1 MDIVIDAGILS
12 NKHILLFIKRSGILS
27 VGLDIRLVSIIRRML
42 KNIRG
47 LERSLVSRILK

>member
-1 MDIVIDAGILS
+1 MDIVIDAVTLS

-27 VGLDIRLVSIIRRML
+27 VGLGIRLVSIIRRML

-47 LERSLVSRILK
+47 LERSWALKISK